1 MLGMVYRLFDAIR
14 RRYSSGNSGSVG
26 EDLAHR
32 YLRRR
37 GCVIV
42 ARNYRTRS
50 GAGEIDIVA
59 WHGPTL
65 VFVEVKTRR
74 TAEYGQPESAV
85 DAEKRARIV
94 IGARDY
100 ARRSSVPFGITRFD
114 VVSVLLEPR
123 HQIEWLQNAFHA
135 YSETAGAGART
146 L

>member
-1 MLGMVYRLFDAIR
+1 MLGMVYRLSDAIR
-14 RRYSSGNSGSVG
+14 RHYSSSGSGPVG

-65 VFVEVKTRR
+65 VFLEVKTRR
-74 TAEYGQPESAV
+74 TADYGQPESAV
-85 DAEKRARIV
+85 DAEKRARIAA
-94 IGARDY
+94 GARDY
-100 ARRSSVPFGITRFD
+100 ARRANIAFGITRFD
-114 VVSVLLEPR
+114 VVSVVLEPR
-123 HQIEWLQNAFHA
+123 TQIEWLQNAFHA
-135 YSETAGAGART
+135 YSETAESGVRT